1 MPLEREELE
10 QMLSSFK
17 AEITETFQ
25 SSMKETLSQVDKK
38 NGGTAASLTKEFQ
51 KTVDSLRSQ
60 LTGDNT
66 TPVNPATPAPQDETP
81 SAAPAAQDSSER
93 LSLKALQNQIENLR
107 RESEAKDLQLQTE
120 QRNSAI
126 TSLFS
131 DKKAQFADKATRAFL
146 MENEG
151 SLKHEDGVWYHAEGD
166 NVVPLDKAV
175 DNFLNTEFG
184 QTFQPASR
192 GRGMNMKPA
201 RGEQSA
207 GKGTEV
213 TLNESLLMPE
223 AE

>member
-1 MPLEREELE
+1 MPIEKDELE
-10 QMLSSFK
+10 QMLASFK
-17 AEITETFQ
+17 SEITETFQ
-25 SSMKETLSQVDKK
+25 NSMKETLSQVDKK

-51 KTVDSLRSQ
+51 KTIEGLKGQ
-60 LTGDNT
+60 LTGEYNT
-66 TPVNPATPAPQDETP
+66 PSPESEQPQTPANSGQGSNTDN
-81 SAAPAAQDSSER
+81 SEK
-93 LSLKALQNQIENLR
+93 LSLKALQNQIESLR

-151 SLKHEDGVWYHAEGD
+151 KLKQEDGVWYHADGD

-175 DNFLNTEFG
+175 DGFLNTDFG

-192 GRGMNMKPA
+192 GRGMNMKPPT
-201 RGEQSA
+201 GEQSA
-207 GKGTEV
+207 GKGTEIS
-213 TLNESLLMPE
+213 LNESLLMPE

>member
-10 QMLSSFK
+10 QMLASFK
-17 AEITETFQ
+17 SEITETFQ

-51 KTVDSLRSQ
+51 KTVEGLRSQ
-60 LTGDNT
+60 LTGDS
-66 TPVNPATPAPQDETP
+66 TPPTNPTPQDEAPSGTPATPPT
-81 SAAPAAQDSSER
+81 QDSSDK

-107 RESEAKDLQLQTE
+107 KESEAKDLQLQTE

-151 SLKHEDGVWYHAEGD
+151 SLKQEDGIWYHAEGD
-166 NVVPLDKAV
+166 NVVPLDRAV

-201 RGEQSA
+201 KGEQSA
-207 GKGTEV
+207 GKGTEI